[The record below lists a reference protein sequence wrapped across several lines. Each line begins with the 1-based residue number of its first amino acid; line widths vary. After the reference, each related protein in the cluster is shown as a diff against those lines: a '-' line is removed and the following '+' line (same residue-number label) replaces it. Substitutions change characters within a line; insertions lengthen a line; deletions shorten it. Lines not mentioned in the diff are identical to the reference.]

1 MGAAMNTANQDSTWG
16 SWPIR
21 WLHSFLGIALRIAMI
36 VLVVLAALWLYNAKQ
51 PSQPQIVSLG
61 PTVEQAQKL
70 SELVTLRIYIADV
83 LIGCDEQWI
92 GNVEAAFLIKGD
104 ALISVD
110 LAQMQVAKDLDKKT
124 AVLTLPK
131 PRILSARVDH
141 ERSRVWDMRK
151 GCLVFGDDRAKAVY
165 QSGFLH
171 AQRLVEQVA
180 GQDEW
185 IDKARSQAEAILKG
199 FYSALGWAIEIKWKD
214 RQEAGPKPGQPA
226 TPAP

>member
-1 MGAAMNTANQDSTWG
+1 MSTLNQDSTRG

-21 WLHSFLGIALRIAMI
+21 ELVCLLGLAFRVALI
-36 VLVVLAALWLYNAKQ
+36 VLVAVAAMWVYAAKEPPQQ
-51 PSQPQIVSLG
+51 PKFVSLG
-61 PTVEQAQKL
+61 PTVEEAQKL
-70 SELVTLRIYIADV
+70 SELITLRIYISDV
-83 LIGCDEQWI
+83 LIGSDEQWI

-110 LAQMQVAKDLDKKT
+110 LAQMQIAKDADKKT

-131 PRILSARVDH
+131 PRVLSARVDH
-141 ERSRVWDMRK
+141 ERSRVWDIKR
-151 GCLVFGDDRAKAVY
+151 GWLVLGDERAKNVY

-185 IDKARSQAEAILKG
+185 IDKARQQTEAILKG
-199 FYSALGWAIEIKWKD
+199 FYAALGWTVEVRWKD
-214 RQEAGPKPGQPA
+214 RSDASPKLGQPA
-226 TPAP
+226 TPTS